1 MQRLVIDHDSHPQ
14 QLRKPVSFK
23 DAVKVHQACGAYLF
37 FLAKIQQIA
46 PENQFEAIR
55 TDLFIQFKAGLLDPD
70 LLHIVES
77 QVPANADI
85 KAVSAFRLAVA
96 KSTGDMTYLLYFL
109 QHSFDAQFESWTSI
123 FSHLQNN
130 FVPGT
135 FVLLCIFY
143 QREKRNPKSLLASQ
157 DTN

>member
-1 MQRLVIDHDSHPQ
+1 MNLYLQRLVIDHDSHPQ

-123 FSHLQNN
+123 FSTCKITLCQVHLYYYAFSTKGRN
-130 FVPGT
+130 GT
-135 FVLLCIFY
+135 PSPC
-143 QREKRNPKSLLASQ
+143 
-157 DTN
+157 

>member
-1 MQRLVIDHDSHPQ
+1 MGHTCFSWPKSSRL
-14 QLRKPVSFK
+14 RR
-23 DAVKVHQACGAYLF
+23 
-37 FLAKIQQIA
+37 
-46 PENQFEAIR
+46 ENQFEAIR

-123 FSHLQNN
+123 F
-130 FVPGT
+130 FP
-135 FVLLCIFY
+135 
-143 QREKRNPKSLLASQ
+143 LAK
-157 DTN
+157 